1 MTSNVIESSKLVY
14 SRSFFGGLEGKYK
27 SVAKFVN
34 PNDRV
39 LELGCADGYFGQALN
54 LLGAKVTGVENVD
67 LYANLAR
74 ERGVSVI
81 SCDLDDTKAIEKIDG
96 QFEII
101 LAMDVLEHLK
111 NPHECLVALY
121 SKLTPTGKLIIT
133 GPNVA
138 YWWMRLA
145 LLRGMWKYEKTGIMD
160 ETHLR
165 FFTLDSW
172 QELLVDSGF
181 KVSHVGAAETGMI
194 PAERWIAKVFGRS
207 LADKIAAFLTR
218 KMPRLFAIV
227 VLMVGERHA

>member
-1 MTSNVIESSKLVY
+1 MTSNVTESSELIY
-14 SRSFFGGLEGKYK
+14 SRSFVGGLEGKYK
-27 SVAKFVN
+27 SVAKFVK

-54 LLGAKVTGVENVD
+54 FLGAKVTGVENVD

-74 ERGVSVI
+74 ERGVAVI

-111 NPHECLVALY
+111 NPRECLVALK
-121 SKLTPTGKLIIT
+121 SKLTPNGILVVT

-138 YWWMRLA
+138 YWWVRLA
-145 LLRGMWKYEKTGIMD
+145 LLRGLWRYEKTGIMD

-172 QELLVDSGF
+172 RDLLIDAGF
-181 KVSHVGAAETGMI
+181 SVSHVGAAETGMI
-194 PAERWIAKVFGRS
+194 PAQRWIALIFGQRLINN
-207 LADKIAAFLTR
+207 LAEFFTR
-218 KMPRLFAIV
+218 KMPRLFACV
-227 VLMVGERHA
+227 VFMVGRKHA